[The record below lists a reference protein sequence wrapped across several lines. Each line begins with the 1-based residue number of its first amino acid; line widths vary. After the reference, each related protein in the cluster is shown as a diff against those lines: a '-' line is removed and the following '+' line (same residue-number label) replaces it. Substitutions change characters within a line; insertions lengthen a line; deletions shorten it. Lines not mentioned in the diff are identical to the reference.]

1 MRMRCLT
8 VQDGHLHMDGHDV
21 AVLGRRLPTPFFL
34 YSESQ
39 VRWNIE
45 RLRNAFTRRHLDT
58 EVFFASK
65 ACSNLWFLDLVR
77 RTGINVEV
85 NSGGEL
91 WKALKAGFQPSQIGF
106 NGAGK
111 TRAEIAQAVAAGIRA
126 IVVDSVFE
134 LETIAEVAAAAGAS
148 ANVSLRV
155 DVDVATSTHPGLS
168 TTHGGK
174 AGIDLDDA
182 PAAFRFAAGHTHL
195 ALRGLHLHIGS
206 QIVETAPYALAVE
219 RALDIIER
227 AEADTGMRLEHLNA
241 GGGMAVPYRDKESR
255 KPMDYFVSTLT
266 ADDYAAAICDV
277 LERRRP
283 DLKLFIEPGRS
294 IAADAGILVARVQN
308 EKVKGVRDET
318 GRRLAG
324 EDWLVLDAGFNT
336 FAEPT
341 SYDWHFDL
349 VPVGRADEATDAQ
362 FRLAGPL
369 CDGGDVFPGDDETP
383 YRRLPAGTGW
393 AISSPFSTPA
403 PTRWIS

>member
-1 MRMRCLT
+1 MRTRCLT

-21 AVLGRRLPTPFFL
+21 AALGRRLPTPFFL

-65 ACSNLWFLDLVR
+65 ACSNLWFLELVR

-91 WKALKAGFQPSQIGF
+91 WKALKAGFDPSQIGF

-134 LETIAEVAAAAGAS
+134 LETIAEAAAGAGTS

-182 PAAFRFAAGHTHL
+182 PAAFRFAAGHEHL

-206 QIVETAPYALAVE
+206 QIVETAPYVLAVA
-219 RALDIIER
+219 RALDVI
-227 AEADTGMRLEHLNA
+227 
-241 GGGMAVPYRDKESR
+241 
-255 KPMDYFVSTLT
+255 
-266 ADDYAAAICDV
+266 
-277 LERRRP
+277 
-283 DLKLFIEPGRS
+283 
-294 IAADAGILVARVQN
+294 
-308 EKVKGVRDET
+308 
-318 GRRLAG
+318 
-324 EDWLVLDAGFNT
+324 
-336 FAEPT
+336 
-341 SYDWHFDL
+341 
-349 VPVGRADEATDAQ
+349 
-362 FRLAGPL
+362 
-369 CDGGDVFPGDDETP
+369 
-383 YRRLPAGTGW
+383 
-393 AISSPFSTPA
+393 
-403 PTRWIS
+403 